1 MTNVPTPLD
10 RWGLAALR
18 AMWAQRRAAVQAAK
32 ATIDPR
38 GMTRPPRDPVERAW
52 LEAHGLTGPFR
63 ETSPDR

>member
-1 MTNVPTPLD
+1 MTDFPAPPD
-10 RWGLAALR
+10 RWGLATLR
-18 AMWAQRRAAVQAAK
+18 TTWAQRRAAVQAAK

-63 ETSPDR
+63 ETLLDR